1 MERNRIEFAIQ
12 ERYIPARIM
21 KEYRFRYHFG
31 KSKEHVTDLGVLQV
45 PSCSREVEEKF
56 VDAVT
61 KAIFDVLKAGSQKQ
75 ERKQEDGT
83 NKPNETA

>member
-1 MERNRIEFAIQ
+1 MEKNRIEFAIQ

-21 KEYRFRYHFG
+21 KEYRFRYHVG

-45 PSCSREVEEKF
+45 PSCSREEEEKF

-61 KAIFDVLKAGSQKQ
+61 KAIMDVLRASSQKQ
-75 ERKQEDGT
+75 ERKQDNGT
-83 NKPNETA
+83 KEPEGTK